1 MEKKGLCA
9 TCVHLATCIFAKEP
23 PVWQCEE
30 FSSGNNVSIGS
41 RQAKVKRVVCEQV
54 TESE

>member
-1 MEKKGLCA
+1 MEKKGLCT
-9 TCVHLATCIFAKEP
+9 TCVEFKTCIFTKDL

-30 FSSGNNVSIGS
+30 FSNGKNVPM
-41 RQAKVKRVVCEQV
+41 RFVQTKVRRAVHDEV

>member
-1 MEKKGLCA
+1 MERKGLCA
-9 TCVHLATCIFAKEP
+9 TCVQSATCIFPKEP

-30 FSSGNNVSIGS
+30 FSNGNRMPLRG
-41 RQAKVKRVVCEQV
+41 RQAKVKRVVYEQV

>member
-9 TCVHLATCIFAKEP
+9 TCVQSVTCIFLKEP

-30 FSSGNNVSIGS
+30 FSNGNHVSARG
-41 RQAKVKRVVCEQV
+41 RQEKVKQVVYEQV